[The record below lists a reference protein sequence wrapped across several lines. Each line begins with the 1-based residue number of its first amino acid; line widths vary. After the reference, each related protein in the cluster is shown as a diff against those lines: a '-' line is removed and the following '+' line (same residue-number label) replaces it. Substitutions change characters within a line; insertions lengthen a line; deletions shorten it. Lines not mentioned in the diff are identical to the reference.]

1 MYLHKTTKRVR
12 YSETDKMGYLYYGNY
27 AMYFEIGRVEAM
39 RALGMTYR
47 ELEDDYKVM
56 MPVMS
61 YTTRYL
67 RPAYYDD
74 LIEIHTRI
82 RTMPERSIK
91 FEGELYNEKNELI
104 NAGSVVL
111 AFVSM
116 EDNKRIDAPAF
127 FKDLLKPYFND

>member
-127 FKDLLKPYFND
+127 FTDLLKPYFND